1 MMLRIGFIDDDDS
14 LNDIYAKRLYR
25 KDIELC
31 LVENCVTMQDVVS
44 WILNNRVK
52 CMIVDYQLTN
62 QYNFKGTEL
71 VAFIN
76 AELPDL
82 QCVILTNYKN
92 TGVSENLVIK
102 NLFYERDVFEQGMDS
117 EEFQEFINT
126 LKQAASI
133 FDNRLKR
140 HLEEYEQLKVQKDNE
155 SISAIDEERMISI
168 YKVLRAYG
176 EVDDIPAELLTSSV
190 SKQMS
195 SILQSLNELI
205 DKTE

>member
-1 MMLRIGFIDDDDS
+1 MYRIGFIDDDDS
-14 LNDIYAKRLYR
+14 LNDVYAKRLSR

-31 LVENCVTMQDVVS
+31 FVDDCDTMQDVVS
-44 WILNNRVK
+44 WILDAGIK

-71 VAFIN
+71 VAYIN

-82 QCVILTNYKN
+82 QCVILTNYKD
-92 TGVSENLVIK
+92 TGISENLVIK
-102 NLFYERDVFEQGMDS
+102 NLFYERDIFEQGMDS
-117 EEFQEFINT
+117 EEFQEFVNT
-126 LKQAASI
+126 LKQATVI

-140 HLEEYEQLKVQKDNE
+140 HLEEYEQLKAQKDNE
-155 SISAIDEERMISI
+155 TIRAIDEERMISI

>member
-1 MMLRIGFIDDDDS
+1 MLRIGFIDDDDS